1 MTNLIHTKREEL
13 ISFIRKQMEG
23 PGGCNGNYT
32 LASKDWNQ
40 EEEVINTTPGYI

>member
-23 PGGCNGNYT
+23 PGGVTETIPSHRRIGI
-32 LASKDWNQ
+32 KKRK
-40 EEEVINTTPGYI
+40 